1 MERLLIVSAGGAL
14 GTAARYLLT
23 GWIASRTSVF
33 PLGTLAVNVLGS
45 FLIGVIMEVA
55 LNTNSI
61 SPAMRLGLTT
71 GVLGG
76 FTTYSTFNYETLQMM
91 RSGSTLLASANLAVT
106 LAACII
112 AGIGGLAAGRVLSGA

>member
-1 MERLLIVSAGGAL
+1 VERLLIVSAGGAL